1 MAELKRQRREQREA
15 EWKEKQEER
24 KRQIEAGEI
33 NEEDLEEEEPPM
45 DDDEEELEGDDVPN
59 LENML
64 EEERT
69 KLTERRTAD
78 SEWIEGLAEGLKE
91 KKVPVVQVSSD
102 VDRATLQAKIRHALR
117 PHLEQRESLLE
128 RQHARAVRC
137 VDVAPF
143 LKS

>member
-45 DDDEEELEGDDVPN
+45 DD
-59 LENML
+59 ML